1 MSEAKEQ
8 TFLRVA
14 SQGEI
19 APGTAIVVAAGRYD
33 VALFNVGGEIH
44 AYENAC
50 PHQGGPIGE
59 GWIED
64 GIVTCPWHA
73 WRFDLRS
80 GAMTLGDFARLRRF
94 EVRVEGDD
102 IFIAAEPEEQ

>member
-64 GIVTCPWHA
+64 GIVTCPWHGWQFDVA
-73 WRFDLRS
+73 SGRHQPTGRIVQPRFD
-80 GAMTLGDFARLRRF
+80 
-94 EVRVEGDD
+94 VRVEEDWVLVDLG
-102 IFIAAEPEEQ
+102 